1 MIILGNTVV
10 IRDKTYDY
18 IFMHLHS
25 VDVEINQEVVEGQ
38 HIGGVGTTG
47 IYSTGNHLHFA
58 ITKGSYTTK
67 KLCKSFGYNCNSKLI
82 YIIHLQLKW

>member
-1 MIILGNTVV
+1 MQVIGMIILGNTVV

-25 VDVEINQEVVEGQ
+25 VDVEINQEVVEG
-38 HIGGVGTTG
+38 H
-47 IYSTGNHLHFA
+47 HLHFA

-67 KLCKSFGYNCNSKLI
+67 NYVNPLD
-82 YIIHLQLKW
+82 IIAIQS

>member
-1 MIILGNTVV
+1 MTILGNTVV

-25 VDVEINQEVVEGQ
+25 VDVEINQEISEGQ

-47 IYSTGNHLHFA
+47 IYSTR
-58 ITKGSYTTK
+58 
-67 KLCKSFGYNCNSKLI
+67 
-82 YIIHLQLKW
+82 

>member
-1 MIILGNTVV
+1 MQVIGMIILGNTVV

-67 KLCKSFGYNCNSKLI
+67 NYVNPLD
-82 YIIHLQLKW
+82 IITIQS